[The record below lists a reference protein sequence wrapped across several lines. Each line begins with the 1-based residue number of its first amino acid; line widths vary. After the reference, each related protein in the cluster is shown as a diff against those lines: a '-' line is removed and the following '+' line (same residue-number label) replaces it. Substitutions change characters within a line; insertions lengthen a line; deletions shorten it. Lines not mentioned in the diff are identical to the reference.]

1 MERIH
6 IFWLHRLYRLKE
18 KNGGDM
24 IATFDIDT
32 KEHRNLRWAALLLN
46 QLACDNGYK
55 ELYEVKDTYFDFDE
69 DWTWTTRCYGSGT
82 KDSFQALQPKYQQE
96 FIEGNYQG
104 IPHVFNQQK
113 RILVE
118 R

>member
-1 MERIH
+1 
-6 IFWLHRLYRLKE
+6 
-18 KNGGDM
+18 M

-69 DWTWTTRCYGSGT
+69 DW
-82 KDSFQALQPKYQQE
+82 PKYQQE